1 MELIKRIKEAESEA
15 QRIIE
20 QAKADSAASAQQGK
34 LAGQKMLAQAE
45 HDRRKAIEFAV
56 AAMRS
61 QGQAEGGILRAEGH
75 KQRQQMHT
83 RTNSRTDAAVA
94 SIIEYLRK

>member
-20 QAKADSAASAQQGK
+20 QAKADSAASAQQAK
-34 LAGQKMLAQAE
+34 LAGQNMLSQAE
-45 HDRRKAIEFAV
+45 HDRKKAIESTV
-56 AAMRS
+56 AAARS
-61 QGQAEGGILRAEGH
+61 QGQAEGGLLRAEGH
-75 KQRQQMHT
+75 KQRQQMRA
-83 RTNSRTDAAVA
+83 RTNSRMDAAVA